1 MKSMMNWFKN
11 VGLRHVI
18 TVFLV
23 AITFLVAPVFNQSVL
38 LQAQAAP
45 ANPELDENPVTSET
59 MKRIKEK
66 AEDFGD
72 SAERPIGD
80 TGLKNIKKLGENI
93 PETLELKARQTGVT
107 FNPNEADKKAA
118 MEEAQSKVEN
128 K

>member
-1 MKSMMNWFKN
+1 MKSVMSWLKN
-11 VGLRHVI
+11 VGLRRII

-23 AITFLVAPVFNQSVL
+23 AITFLVAPAFNQSIF

-45 ANPELDENPVTSET
+45 ANTQLDDNPVTSDT

-72 SAERPIGD
+72 SAQRPIGD

-93 PETLELKARQTGVT
+93 PETLDLKARQTGVT

-118 MEEAQSKVEN
+118 MEEAQSKVEKN
-128 K
+128 

>member
-1 MKSMMNWFKN
+1 MKSMKN
-11 VGLRHVI
+11 IGLRRVI
-18 TVFLV
+18 TVLLV
-23 AITFLVAPVFNQSVL
+23 AITFFVAPVLNHNTS
-38 LQAQAAP
+38 LQAQAASTT
-45 ANPELDENPVTSET
+45 AVDENPVTSDT
-59 MKRIKEK
+59 VRRIKEK

-118 MEEAQSKVEN
+118 MEEAQSKAERN
-128 K
+128 

>member
-1 MKSMMNWFKN
+1 MKSTLSWLKN
-11 VGLRHVI
+11 VGFRRII
-18 TVFLV
+18 TIFLV
-23 AITFLVAPVFNQSVL
+23 AVTFLFVPAFSQTTF

-45 ANPELDENPVTSET
+45 ADAQLDENPVTGET
-59 MKRIKEK
+59 LKRIKEK

-107 FNPNEADKKAA
+107 FDRSEADKKAA
-118 MEEAQSKVEN
+118 MEEAQRKVE